1 MKQALVNFKILY
13 QGDVKMSHDFG
24 YMAVGNSDCVCFFID
39 PVEKAYIEA
48 SLSDKNDCPIIYL
61 ARDDSS
67 RYTEIVFPDHQG
79 WEFHSG
85 GSGKTIAVTLVRRA
99 ARVQVP

>member
-1 MKQALVNFKILY
+1 MKQVLVNFKILY

-48 SLSDKNDCPIIYL
+48 SSSDENDCPIIYL
-61 ARDDSS
+61 STEDAED
-67 RYTEIVFPDHQG
+67 YTTLVFPDHKG
-79 WEFHSG
+79 WRFHAG
-85 GSGKTIAVTLVRRA
+85 GCGKSIAIALVRRVA
-99 ARVQVP
+99 ESA